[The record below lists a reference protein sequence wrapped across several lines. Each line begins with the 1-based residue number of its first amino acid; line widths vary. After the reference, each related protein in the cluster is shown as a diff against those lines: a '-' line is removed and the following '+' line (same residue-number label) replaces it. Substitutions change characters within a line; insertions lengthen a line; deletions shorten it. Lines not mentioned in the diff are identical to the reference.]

1 MKQNKSTFESEN
13 LIVDWIGFNIQGL
26 LDRKQV
32 KQIAKYLFQNFG
44 FNSTLALG
52 SDGKEE
58 ILFNDSKN
66 KYQVFFRIYKYSDI
80 YWDGIKINFESFLKQ
95 CYDKVARNKAIKS
108 ISLQQNSL
116 SWIFKSGK
124 RGSPNYYR
132 VYQNQTQI
140 RFELEQRG
148 ATIKPAQKLIFQ
160 DHIEEFERVMTEK
173 FFKYSKRVLA
183 IDENYT
189 DWLVDYYRRHNQF

>member
-13 LIVDWIGFNIQGL
+13 LVVDWIGFNIQGL

-44 FNSTLALG
+44 FNSTIALG
-52 SDGKEE
+52 SDGKE
-58 ILFNDSKN
+58 DSKN

-80 YWDGIKINFESFLKQ
+80 YWDGIKIDF
-95 CYDKVARNKAIKS
+95 Y
-108 ISLQQNSL
+108 SL

-140 RFELEQRG
+140 RFELDRIFRSREQQ
-148 ATIKPAQKLIFQ
+148 INF
-160 DHIEEFERVMTEK
+160 
-173 FFKYSKRVLA
+173 
-183 IDENYT
+183 
-189 DWLVDYYRRHNQF
+189 